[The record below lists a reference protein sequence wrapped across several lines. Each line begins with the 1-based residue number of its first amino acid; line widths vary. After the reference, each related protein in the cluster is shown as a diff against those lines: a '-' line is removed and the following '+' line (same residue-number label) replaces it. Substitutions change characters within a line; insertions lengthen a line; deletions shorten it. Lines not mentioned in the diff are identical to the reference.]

1 MFFPAS
7 LNEAVLQTDPSE
19 GLILLNDSR
28 IQFMSKVKYFGSI
41 VTPLL
46 NEDSKID
53 AKIKKAKYTMGY
65 SKNIFDNKDVDCHL
79 KYLV

>member
-1 MFFPAS
+1 MFFSAS
-7 LNEAVLQTDPSE
+7 LNEAVLQTDQSE
-19 GLILLNDSR
+19 DLILPNDGR

-41 VTPLL
+41 FTPLL
-46 NEDSKID
+46 NEDSKINV
-53 AKIKKAKYTMGY
+53 KIKKAKYVIRY